1 MLSEKKKNRCAAD
14 SGSSSYSVFRT
25 AKQILP
31 MQRQSRHFLPRITAS
46 VLQMGTVTVP
56 QSPKPLPVHSYH
68 LAAQGKPQSRPA
80 RQAVIVN
87 LRQHRTIPALRLKH
101 RFGSCGT
108 ASALP
113 KCSIMSGCGTRIVLR
128 GQKPLAL
135 CDRCPCFGSLFPPL
149 AALTFAASSIIC
161 AFGLAAAAPRS
172 PYRHLELCGVALT
185 FAFAIYSA
193 YPKIAKLC
201 APSTSSSPFTSAL
214 PITCSTRVPSSSF
227 RGSSASSRAGF
238 TAQISLPRSQA
249 NGR

>member
-113 KCSIMSGCGTRIVLR
+113 KCSIMSGCGTRNVLR
-128 GQKPLAL
+128 GQKPLTL
-135 CDRCPCFGSLFPPL
+135 CDRCPASVRCFRHWR
-149 AALTFAASSIIC
+149 
-161 AFGLAAAAPRS
+161 RS
-172 PYRHLELCGVALT
+172 PLQHPVL
-185 FAFAIYSA
+185 
-193 YPKIAKLC
+193 
-201 APSTSSSPFTSAL
+201 SAL
-214 PITCSTRVPSSSF
+214 L
-227 RGSSASSRAGF
+227 AW
-238 TAQISLPRSQA
+238 QLPHLARRI
-249 NGR
+249 GT

>member
-101 RFGSCGT
+101 RSGSCGT

-128 GQKPLAL
+128 GKSPSHSAT
-135 CDRCPCFGSLFPPL
+135 
-149 AALTFAASSIIC
+149 AALASVRC
-161 AFGLAAAAPRS
+161 FRHWRRS
-172 PYRHLELCGVALT
+172 PLQHPVL
-185 FAFAIYSA
+185 
-193 YPKIAKLC
+193 
-201 APSTSSSPFTSAL
+201 SAL
-214 PITCSTRVPSSSF
+214 L
-227 RGSSASSRAGF
+227 AWH
-238 TAQISLPRSQA
+238 LPHLARRI
-249 NGR
+249 GT

>member
-14 SGSSSYSVFRT
+14 SGSSSYSAFRT

-101 RFGSCGT
+101 RSGSCGT
-108 ASALP
+108 AS
-113 KCSIMSGCGTRIVLR
+113 
-128 GQKPLAL
+128 
-135 CDRCPCFGSLFPPL
+135 
-149 AALTFAASSIIC
+149 
-161 AFGLAAAAPRS
+161 RS
-172 PYRHLELCGVALT
+172 PYRHLELCGIALYFFMRKWT
-185 FAFAIYSA
+185 VSFLKLSNSQNLIY
-193 YPKIAKLC
+193 
-201 APSTSSSPFTSAL
+201 
-214 PITCSTRVPSSSF
+214 
-227 RGSSASSRAGF
+227 RACCF
-238 TAQISLPRSQA
+238 P
-249 NGR
+249 

>member
-101 RFGSCGT
+101 RSSGCGT

-113 KCSIMSGCGTRIVLR
+113 KCS
-128 GQKPLAL
+128 
-135 CDRCPCFGSLFPPL
+135 
-149 AALTFAASSIIC
+149 SIIC
-161 AFGLAAAAPRS
+161 AFGLASAAPRS
-172 PYRHLELCGVALT
+172 PYRHLELCGI
-185 FAFAIYSA
+185 AIISHFELL
-193 YPKIAKLC
+193 ISNRIQDRGHTAKGC
-201 APSTSSSPFTSAL
+201 A
-214 PITCSTRVPSSSF
+214 RV
-227 RGSSASSRAGF
+227 GEEV
-238 TAQISLPRSQA
+238 L
-249 NGR
+249 NC